1 MLRKG
6 ETDIGR
12 LMRPDRRTGPIAVG
26 HLVLVPLD
34 AEHCILYMNKVCG

>member
-6 ETDIGR
+6 KTDIGR
-12 LMRPDRRTGPIAVG
+12 QMRPDSRTGPRAVG
-26 HLVLVPLD
+26 HLVLVPLG